1 MGKAFSIVERSH
13 VEAKKFFGPR
23 AIDCAVDATLGGG
36 GDALFLAS
44 LLSEGGRIFGFDVQE
59 EAVARSRAL
68 FEKNGLLG
76 KCTLFCSGHENMSEL
91 IPQKYRGRVGG
102 VFFNLG
108 WLPRSDK
115 ACVTKPETTVAALE
129 AAVGLI
135 DKSFGYLSIASYRGH
150 AGGEEECEA
159 VRKFFS
165 KIKNVRAEEMASS
178 DDPKSPVLFTAKFV
192 I

>member
-1 MGKAFSIVERSH
+1 MTLWDRFFYIKVFFINTPSAVSFC
-13 VEAKKFFGPR
+13 AKMRMP
-23 AIDCAVDATLGGG
+23 I
-36 GDALFLAS
+36 
-44 LLSEGGRIFGFDVQE
+44 
-59 EAVARSRAL
+59 
-68 FEKNGLLG
+68 
-76 KCTLFCSGHENMSEL
+76 
-91 IPQKYRGRVGG
+91 
-102 VFFNLG
+102 FNLG

-115 ACVTKPETTVAALE
+115 VCVTKPETTVAALE

-165 KIKNVRAEEMASS
+165 KIKNARTEEAASS

>member
-1 MGKAFSIVERSH
+1 M
-13 VEAKKFFGPR
+13 EAKKFFGLR

-76 KCTLFCSGHENMSEL
+76 KCTFFCSGHENMSEL
-91 IPQKYRGRVGG
+91 IPQKYRGKVGC

-115 ACVTKPETTVAALE
+115 ACVTKPETTIAALT
-129 AAVGLI
+129 AAVGFI
-135 DKSFGYLSIASYRGH
+135 DKSFGYLSAAAYRGH
-150 AGGEEECEA
+150 LGGEEECEA
-159 VRKFFS
+159 VRNFFS
-165 KIKNVRAEEMASS
+165 KIKTARTEEMASS
-178 DDPKSPVLFTAKFV
+178 GEPKSPVLFTAKFM